1 MGTKSKT
8 YWSQTKSL
16 WLRVLHLTGCLSLA
30 VIWIRALPVLAQT
43 STVTDVVSTSLNS
56 TFSNSSGLSI
66 TNNGSPLNYQGPLN
80 SVTNQS
86 VNPTLQV
93 TISGETL
100 INDVPNGVAEFIPS
114 GTIRVN
120 SLSPQ
125 LESATLD
132 VSGSKGSVSLGIG
145 GTVPSFTAAGGAI
158 LIRRSETGVQQTF
171 SIFPN
176 LQPSVFNRDLYTA
189 IIEGADRTR
198 RDALRT
204 GAIKTDV
211 ISTPASAE
219 SILFDVPR
227 TGVLPGDSKTGN
239 LPAVP

>member
-1 MGTKSKT
+1 M
-8 YWSQTKSL
+8 
-16 WLRVLHLTGCLSLA
+16 TGCLSLA

-43 STVTDVVSTSLNS
+43 STVSDALSTSLNS

-93 TISGETL
+93 TINGETL
-100 INDVPNGVAEFIPS
+100 INGVPNGVAESIPS

-176 LQPSVFNRDLYTA
+176 LQPSVFTSGLFNE
-189 IIEGADRTR
+189 IGQGAVRTR
-198 RDALRT
+198 SDALRT
-204 GAIKTDV
+204 GATKTDV
-211 ISTPASAE
+211 IFTPASPE
-219 SILFDVPR
+219 QILQDVPR
-227 TGVLPGDSKTGN
+227 TGVIPGDSRTGVIPV
-239 LPAVP
+239 LP

>member
-1 MGTKSKT
+1 M
-8 YWSQTKSL
+8 
-16 WLRVLHLTGCLSLA
+16 
-30 VIWIRALPVLAQT
+30 
-43 STVTDVVSTSLNS
+43 TDVVSTSLNS

-66 TNNGSPLNYQGPLN
+66 TNNGSPLSYQGPLN
-80 SVTNQS
+80 SITNQS

-93 TISGETL
+93 IISGETL

-114 GTIRVN
+114 GTIQVN

-158 LIRRSETGVQQTF
+158 LIRRSEKGVQQTF

-176 LQPSVFNRDLYTA
+176 LQPSVFTSGLFNE
-189 IIEGADRTR
+189 IGEGAVRTR

>member
-1 MGTKSKT
+1 LGTKSKT
-8 YWSQTKSL
+8 YWSQSKSL

-30 VIWIRALPVLAQT
+30 VIWIRALPGLSQT
-43 STVTDVVSTSLNS
+43 STVSDVLSTSLNS

-86 VNPTLQV
+86 ANPTLQV

-100 INDVPNGVAEFIPS
+100 INGVPNGVAEIIPS

-176 LQPSVFNRDLYTA
+176 LQPSVFNSELYTS

-204 GAIKTDV
+204 GSIKTDV
-211 ISTPASAE
+211 IFTPASPE

-227 TGVLPGDSKTGN
+227 TGVIPGDPRTGVIPV
-239 LPAVP
+239 LP